1 MTNMTNE
8 EQQRIDRAIVEGRHV
23 EAMILYR
30 ASTGVELMPARD
42 YVGARWRSLTA

>member
-1 MTNMTNE
+1 MHRPTETSLVTNMTNE

-30 ASTGVELMPARD
+30 VSTGVEFDA
-42 YVGARWRSLTA
+42 G